1 MIAQRGPAYRIVTAR
16 LVVRC
21 WEPRDAALLKS
32 AIDENLEYL
41 RPWMPWIQYEPQSVD
56 EKVQLLRGFRSD
68 FDGDRDYTYAILN
81 PEESR
86 VLGGCG
92 LHTRAGAGALEIGY
106 WIHKDFANR
115 GLASEAA
122 GALTR
127 AAIELHAAQRVEIHC
142 APENAGSAAV
152 ARKLGFTHEAT
163 LRRRAHRPNGF
174 DDSMI
179 WTLMADEYREA
190 PAAQAQFRAYDAAG
204 SRIL

>member
-1 MIAQRGPAYRIVTAR
+1 MTPARGPAYRIVTAR
-16 LVVRC
+16 LVMRC
-21 WEPRDAALLKS
+21 WEPRDAALIKS

-41 RPWMPWIQYEPQSVD
+41 RPWMPWIQHEPQAVD

-68 FDGDRDYTYAILN
+68 FDGDRDYPYAIFD
-81 PEESR
+81 PDQIR
-86 VLGGCG
+86 VLGGSG
-92 LHTRAGAGALEIGY
+92 LHTRAGPGALEIGY

-127 AAIELHAAQRVEIHC
+127 AAFELHGSERVEIRC
-142 APENAGSAAV
+142 APENAASAAV

-174 DDSMI
+174 NDSMI
-179 WTLMADEYREA
+179 WTLMADEFRDT
-190 PAAQAQFRAYDAAG
+190 PAARIQMKAYDAAG
-204 SRIL
+204 GRIL